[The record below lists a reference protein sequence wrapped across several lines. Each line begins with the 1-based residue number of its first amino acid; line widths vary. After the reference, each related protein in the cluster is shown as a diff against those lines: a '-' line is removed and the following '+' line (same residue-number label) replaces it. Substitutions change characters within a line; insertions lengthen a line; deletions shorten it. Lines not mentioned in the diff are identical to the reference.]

1 MERKRHCYLGSL
13 ILLITT
19 IYSVFITSK
28 HSIKNE
34 PRGYHVENRVE
45 AIIPKSK
52 SAVIS
57 KEPNIVYKERSR
69 SENWTQ
75 PPPRISTTAQKVIV
89 LAKTHKTASSTLATI
104 IQRFG
109 ITNNLSF
116 ALPKLVV
123 RFGFTPFTSDMLA
136 IQPKH
141 GGFHIFVN
149 HVPFNKTS
157 IQQVMKPKAK
167 FVTIVRNPVTH
178 FSSAVNFYNVAKRF
192 NMSGNIYSPDFAFST
207 LLKRIEQSNHISC
220 RYTYNG
226 QMRDLG
232 QFHKES
238 DLSRE
243 VIAERIKLLDEQFD
257 LVLLQDYFD
266 ESLILLRREMF
277 WSFEDIVY
285 NSMKVRERE
294 RELPRQHHI
303 DVITKWNYVDVMLYK
318 YFKEVLQNKIKEYG
332 PSFGNDLRHFRRVK
346 TEVLNLCQ
354 KKPKSEG
361 CHDFRKDVPSYTI
374 LSIRKEN
381 ETLAR
386 KLLQTKQMRRKNL
399 TLF

>member
-1 MERKRHCYLGSL
+1 MEDCYR
-13 ILLITT
+13 
-19 IYSVFITSK
+19 YSIGKES
-28 HSIKNE
+28 
-34 PRGYHVENRVE
+34 RVE

-57 KEPNIVYKERSR
+57 QEPNIVYKERPR

-116 ALPKLVV
+116 AVPKLLV
-123 RFGFTPFTSDMLA
+123 RFGHTPFTPDMLA

-178 FSSAVNFYNVAKRF
+178 FSSAVNFFNLTERL

-207 LLKRIEQSNHISC
+207 LLERIVQSNHPFC
-220 RYTYNG
+220 RSAYNG

-232 QFHKES
+232 QFYNES

-285 NSMKVRERE
+285 KSKNVRKRK

-318 YFKEVLQNKIKEYG
+318 YFKEVLQKKIKEYG
-332 PSFGNDLRHFRRVK
+332 PSFGEDLRHFRRVK

-361 CHDFRKDVPSYTI
+361 CHDFQMNVPSYTI
-374 LSIRKEN
+374 LSIKKEN
-381 ETLAR
+381 KTLAR
-386 KLLQTKQMRRKNL
+386 ELLQNKRMMRTNL